1 MDKVKKK
8 GREDRADVLMFCQF
22 ILETLAKLIQDMFG
36 IVDSAPLKAIAKVL
50 DQDLLCS
57 VPEPLLMEVF
67 SNKLRKSK
75 SGVFAL

>member
-1 MDKVKKK
+1 
-8 GREDRADVLMFCQF
+8 
-22 ILETLAKLIQDMFG
+22 MFG